1 MNIFRFEIEDVDIYK
16 NSIKNMLNQ
25 SLQLSFKTN
34 ITEDYLDNRLFQLK
48 EYLIDDKA
56 IVFGAGI
63 DKDLIGFIW
72 CCERSMFDEK
82 MIHVVHF
89 VVDETTRNCGVG
101 SKLLNKVEEYAKEK
115 NITNIEL
122 LVTKDNK
129 NTVKFYQNKEFY
141 IERYTM
147 LKRLD

>member
-1 MNIFRFEIEDVDIYK
+1 MNVFRFEIEDVNRYK
-16 NSIKNMLNQ
+16 QSIKNMLNQ

-34 ITEDYLDNRLFQLK
+34 ITEEYLDHRLFQLK
-48 EYLIDDKA
+48 EYLRDDKA
-56 IVFGAGI
+56 IVFGASI
-63 DKDLIGFIW
+63 DKHLIGFIW
-72 CCERSMFDEK
+72 CCERSIFDKK
-82 MIHVVHF
+82 MMHIVHF

-101 SKLLNKVEEYAKEK
+101 SKLLSKVEEYAKEK

>member
-1 MNIFRFEIEDVDIYK
+1 MNIFRFEIEDVNRYK
-16 NSIKNMLNQ
+16 QSIKNMLNQ

-34 ITEDYLDNRLFQLK
+34 ITEEYLDHRVFQLK
-48 EYLIDDKA
+48 EYLKDDKA
-56 IVFGAGI
+56 IVFGGSI
-63 DKDLIGFIW
+63 DKHLIGFIW
-72 CCERSMFDEK
+72 CCERNILNKK
-82 MIHVVHF
+82 MMHVVHF
-89 VVDETTRNCGVG
+89 VVDENTRNCGVG
-101 SKLLNKVEEYAKEK
+101 SKLLSKVEEYAKEN
-115 NITNIEL
+115 NIRHIEL